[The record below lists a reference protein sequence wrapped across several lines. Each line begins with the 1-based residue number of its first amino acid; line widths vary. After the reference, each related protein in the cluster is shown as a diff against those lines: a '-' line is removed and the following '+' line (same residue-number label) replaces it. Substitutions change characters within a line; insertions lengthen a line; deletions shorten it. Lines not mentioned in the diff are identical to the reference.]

1 MIKTRSLD
9 ISGSWPKTPTR
20 VIAMDSCYSGCMA
33 PTTLPKLR
41 PHEAFVHVVY
51 EHRWFAVA
59 AGSWERYAKQSSS
72 NEDWAGVTSV
82 VPGIGVMI
90 RDSLLLHS
98 RNLLEFYA
106 AESPKSTDIK
116 VTDFDLPSPE
126 AAGCLSAK
134 FKNSISVHLFH
145 LTAWRDVTYRE
156 LHSASPQGDSRA
168 RPQWDFETCRLVSRL
183 FDCLDKTAGIPGRW
197 QTPFVRLNSASRAL
211 KDNPAAIWPAELA
224 EAADISEFLRSLG
237 L

>member
-33 PTTLPKLR
+33 PTTLPKLG

-51 EHRWFAVA
+51 EHRYFAVA

-126 AAGCLSAK
+126 AAADLSNE
-134 FKNSISVHLFH
+134 F
-145 LTAWRDVTYRE
+145 TAWRDVTYRE
-156 LHSASPQGDSRA
+156 LLSASPQGDSRA
-168 RPQWDFETCRLVSRL
+168 RPEWDFETCRLVSRL
-183 FDCLDKTAGIPGRW
+183 FDCLDKTAGIPGKW